1 MKFKSKLCGITCAE
15 DLQIAIDFGFSAV
28 GMIHYESSPR
38 HLSITEMLDLR
49 KIISSGVQLFIV
61 LVDEPLD
68 SVLQMYAQIKPDV
81 IQLHGGEDAAYID
94 ALRSELG
101 SNSVYIVKAIRVG
114 NQDLSTACDSLNDYV
129 DCFLFDTYRKGR
141 PGGTGETFNW
151 SQLASLS
158 LRKPYILS
166 GGLSASNITD
176 LVNAATQWKQMP
188 IGLDY
193 NSGLEKSPGRKC
205 SKKISELIHEMNRLG
220 VNDEGA
226 ILA

>member
-1 MKFKSKLCGITCAE
+1 
-15 DLQIAIDFGFSAV
+15 
-28 GMIHYESSPR
+28 MIHYESSPR
-38 HLSITEMLDLR
+38 HLSITEMIDLR
-49 KIISSGVQLFIV
+49 KTISSSVQLFIV

-68 SVLQMYAQIKPDV
+68 SVLQMYTQIKPDV

-114 NQDLSTACDSLNDYV
+114 NRDLSIACDSLNDYV

-151 SQLASLS
+151 NQLASLS

-166 GGLSASNITD
+166 GLSASNITA
-176 LVNAATQWKQMP
+176 LVSAATQWKQMP

-205 SKKISELIHEMNRLG
+205 SRKYQN
-220 VNDEGA
+220 
-226 ILA
+226 